1 MGCKRPSLKLC
12 AGFLI
17 LAWVV
22 LFVLFWEGQIDMID
36 PDIIV
41 GSLAGIAVLLLG
53 IGLYKAFSFTKS
65 CIKLKRNEK
74 KMALQPLAPV

>member
-1 MGCKRPSLKLC
+1 
-12 AGFLI
+12 
-17 LAWVV
+17 
-22 LFVLFWEGQIDMID
+22 MID

-65 CIKLKRNEK
+65 CMKLKRNEK